1 MDRRTFLQNS
11 ALVAIAAPLWSSCAP
26 GGTDTAETAVPAV
39 TPVSTDALLARIG
52 ITTVCIRSYFAKT
65 RAFAAEPNTAPT
77 ITLEQAPQFIYD
89 RFGLR
94 NVEVWDFQFDE
105 MTLAYC
111 EKIRNAAERIG
122 SRITNIQV
130 DEGMADLS
138 DVDPAQRALGVKQS
152 KEWVDRC
159 VAMGVPSFRVN
170 TGGKAGQEFLVD
182 VTADSFRQIAEYAGE
197 KNVTVLVENHVGFS
211 MNIDNVVAIL
221 QTVNHPNCRGL
232 ADYGNTPAGS
242 TDIRIAGLSK
252 LLPYISFV
260 SAKGTGYNDQME
272 HTDYDFAA
280 LVRATEDSGYRGIY
294 SIEMYPDGD
303 SPPPADPI
311 RAGNWMKD
319 QLLANIS
326 A

>member
-11 ALVAIAAPLWSSCAP
+11 ALVALAAPLWSSCAP
-26 GGTDTAETAVPAV
+26 GGTETATPAAM
-39 TPVSTDALLARIG
+39 PVSTDALLARIG
-52 ITTVCIRSYFAKT
+52 ITTVCVRSYFEKT

-111 EKIRNAAERIG
+111 EKIRNAAASIG

-130 DEGMADLS
+130 DQLADLS
-138 DVDPAQRALGVKQS
+138 DVDPAQRALGVTQA

-170 TGGKAGQEFLVD
+170 TGGKEGQEFLVD
-182 VTADSFRQIAEYAGE
+182 VTAESFRQIADYAGE

-211 MNIDNVVAIL
+211 MDIDKVVAIL
-221 QTVNHPNCRGL
+221 QAVNHPNCRGL

-242 TDIRIAGLSK
+242 IDVRIAGLAK
-252 LLPYISFV
+252 LFPYISFV

-280 LVRATEDSGYRGIY
+280 LVRATEASGYRGIY
-294 SIEMYPDGD
+294 SIEMYPMGN
-303 SPPPADPI
+303 SQPPADPI